1 VKSYNIL
8 LNQEG
13 GNFVKKKSSIALFA
27 SFLAASTVFVGCTLA
42 GQEAS
47 AASGGK
53 TLIVGRGGDTVSL
66 DPANVTDGESFRV
79 TRQIYETLLD
89 TKPGSFDIVPGL
101 ATSWKPSANGLTWT
115 FHLRK
120 GVKFQDGT
128 PFNADAVVF
137 NFNRWADKKNPYHKG
152 DFEYYGAMFGGYK
165 GDKGTVIKS
174 VRKIDDYTVQI
185 QLTHSFA
192 PFLSDLT
199 MEAFAIASPAAI
211 KKYHGDI
218 KTHPVGTGPFTFV
231 NWKPNDSITLKKNP
245 KYWHKGLPKLDKI
258 VFQVI
263 KDNTARLNAL
273 QAGQVDLID
282 GVNPSDVAAI
292 KNNPNLKLYLRPS
305 NNVGYLALNTQ
316 KKPFNDVRVRQAI
329 NMAVD
334 KKAIVDAFYSGLG
347 KPAVTPLPPG
357 MWGDNKSIK
366 DYQVNIE
373 KAKELLKEAGYPDGF
388 ETDLWAMPVAR
399 PYMPEPEKIA
409 TAIQADL
416 AKIGIKANIVTY
428 DWATYLDKT
437 ARGEHSMALLGWT
450 GDNGDP
456 DDFLYVLLDSDN
468 ANPPAQNIAF
478 YKNPK
483 VHQLLKQAQIETNQ
497 AKRAKLY
504 QQAEAI
510 IWRDAPWVTLVHT
523 TPPLASST
531 RVTGFIPNPT
541 GGELLANVDLK

>member
-1 VKSYNIL
+1 M
-8 LNQEG
+8 
-13 GNFVKKKSSIALFA
+13 KKKSSIALFA
-27 SFLAASTVFVGCTLA
+27 SFLAAGTVFVGWTLA
-42 GQEAS
+42 TQHAS

-53 TLIVGRGGDTVSL
+53 TLIFGRGGDSVSL

-89 TKPGSFDIVPGL
+89 TKPGTFDIVPGL
-101 ATSWKPSANGLTWT
+101 ATSWKASANGLTWT

-137 NFNRWADKKNPYHKG
+137 NFNRWMDKKNPYHKG
-152 DFEYYGAMFGGYK
+152 DFEYYAAMFGGFK
-165 GDKGTVIKS
+165 GDPGTVIKS
-174 VRKIDDYTVQI
+174 VRKIDNYTVQI

-199 MEAFAIASPAAI
+199 MAAFAIASPADI
-211 KKYHGDI
+211 IKYHGNI
-218 KTHPVGTGPFTFV
+218 NTHPVGTGPFEFV

-245 KYWHKGLPKLDKI
+245 TYWQKGLPKLDKV

-273 QAGQVDLID
+273 EAGQVDLID
-282 GVNPSDVAAI
+282 GINPSDVASI
-292 KNNPNLKLYLRPS
+292 KSNPNLKLYLRPS
-305 NNVGYLALNTQ
+305 NNVGYLAFNTQ

-329 NMAVD
+329 NMAID
-334 KKAIVDAFYSGLG
+334 KKAIVDAFYNGLG
-347 KPAVTPLPPG
+347 TPAVTPLPPG
-357 MWGDNKSIK
+357 MWGNNKSIK
-366 DYQVNIE
+366 DYQVNIA
-373 KAKELLKEAGYPDGF
+373 KAKQLLKEAGYPNGF
-388 ETDLWAMPVAR
+388 TTELWAMPVAR
-399 PYMPEPEKIA
+399 PYMPDPEKIA

-437 ARGEHSMALLGWT
+437 ANGEHTMALLGWT

-468 ANPPAQNIAF
+468 AKPPAQNIAF
-478 YKNPK
+478 YKNPQ
-483 VHQLLKQAQIETNQ
+483 VHQLLIQAQRETNQ

-504 QQAEAI
+504 EQAEAI
-510 IWRDAPWVTLVHT
+510 IWKDAPWVPLVHT
-523 TPPLASST
+523 TPPVASST
-531 RVTGFIPNPT
+531 HVTGFIPDPQ
-541 GGELLANVDLK
+541 GSESLANVDLK